1 MGLAATIGQV
11 FLVRAMQTADA
22 SAVMPFDFSRL
33 IFTSALGW
41 LAFGEHPDKWTWIG
55 AAIICVA
62 TVYIAR
68 REAKLARPTRAAVPP
83 VP

>member
-1 MGLAATIGQV
+1 MAA
-11 FLVRAMQTADA
+11 ADA

-41 LAFGEHPDKWTWIG
+41 LMFGEIPDLWTWVG
-55 AAIICVA
+55 GAIIVTT

-68 REAKLARPTRAAVPP
+68 REAILMRCTRAAVPP
-83 VP
+83 AA